1 MAQVVH
7 TARVRVYQDKR
18 PQRRAYIADFPE
30 PVWFGVHGG
39 IKAFYKIEPEVELPA
54 TLDYMVAAIAG

>member
-1 MAQVVH
+1 MAEVVH

-18 PQRRAYIADFPE
+18 PQRRAYIAHFPE
-30 PVWFGVHGG
+30 PVRFGVHGG
-39 IKAFYKIEPEVELPA
+39 IKNFYKIEPEVELPA

>member
-1 MAQVVH
+1 MGKIVH
-7 TARVRVYQDKR
+7 TARVKIYQDKR

-30 PVWFGVHGG
+30 PVRFGVHGG
-39 IKAFYKIEPEVELPA
+39 IQEFYKIKPEVELPA